1 MTSIHTYDPGDG
13 AALPE
18 LPPLPIGILVTGTA
32 DLLHQAADLPQPRY
46 ITVFEEGQ
54 DVGLQFAP
62 DRASLRAITRWTLRF
77 GGVVISQPQPGQ
89 DGPQTYLHAE
99 FDFYGIAVSAYAIIP
114 ASKAPTTKT
123 SH

>member
-77 GGVVISQPQPGQ
+77 GGVVISQPHQGTT
-89 DGPQTYLHAE
+89 GPETWCSTE
-99 FDFYGIAVSAYAIIP
+99 FDYYGISVRAYTHIP
-114 ASKAPTTKT
+114 AETAST
-123 SH
+123 

>member
-32 DLLHQAADLPQPRY
+32 DLLHQAADLPQPIY
-46 ITVFEEGQ
+46 ITVFEEQ
-54 DVGLQFAP
+54 LVGLQFAP

-77 GGVVISQPQPGQ
+77 GGVVISQPHQGE
-89 DGPQTYLHAE
+89 DGPRTYVRAE
-99 FDFYGIAVSAYAIIP
+99 FDFYGIAVTAYAFIP
-114 ASKAPTTKT
+114 AGTATT
-123 SH
+123 